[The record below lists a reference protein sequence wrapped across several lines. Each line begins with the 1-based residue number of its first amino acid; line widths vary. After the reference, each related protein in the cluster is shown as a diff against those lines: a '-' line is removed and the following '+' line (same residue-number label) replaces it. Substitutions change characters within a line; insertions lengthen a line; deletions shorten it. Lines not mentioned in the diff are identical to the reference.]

1 MSHELQSRRAPV
13 SRERVN
19 PSLPDAAAAVRVD
32 SVASRS
38 AHREQLERYISSI
51 FRAAYGA
58 SVLEFLPLLVCLQES
73 DAFQAALG
81 LRSAR
86 QGTLFCEHYLARPVQ
101 DQIHE
106 TFSRQVNRSQVM
118 ELGNLVASRPGQA
131 ATLYTLVVAALGI
144 AGVSH
149 LVFCANRAVRVSIR
163 RCGFV
168 TREICAADPQ
178 RLPGGATQWGSY
190 YDGDPKVILADIP
203 QAVAHGCSHAA
214 IASMWQREQVTID
227 SLADNIRSLRA

>member
-1 MSHELQSRRAPV
+1 MSHELQYRRAPV
-13 SRERVN
+13 YRERVN
-19 PSLPDAAAAVRVD
+19 PSLPDAAAAARVD

-58 SVLEFLPLLVCLQES
+58 SVLEFLPLLVYLQES

-118 ELGNLVASRPGQA
+118 ELGNLVASQPGQA
-131 ATLYTLVVAALGI
+131 GRDGILGSSNQPG
-144 AGVSH
+144 ADDPTWSTDSPMVGGGLGVLCQPRREGVYSSLRLCH
-149 LVFCANRAVRVSIR
+149 PRNLRGRPPETTR
-163 RCGFV
+163 RCHPVG
-168 TREICAADPQ
+168 Q
-178 RLPGGATQWGSY
+178 L
-190 YDGDPKVILADIP
+190 L
-203 QAVAHGCSHAA
+203 
-214 IASMWQREQVTID
+214 
-227 SLADNIRSLRA
+227 